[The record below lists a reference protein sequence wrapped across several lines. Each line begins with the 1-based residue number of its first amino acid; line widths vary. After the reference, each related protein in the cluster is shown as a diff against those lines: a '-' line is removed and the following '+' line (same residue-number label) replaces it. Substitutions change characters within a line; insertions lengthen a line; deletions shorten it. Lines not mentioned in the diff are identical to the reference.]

1 MSLAMLKPGRWNIIV
16 LYYIVKQ
23 QGPCDFAVSDMVQT
37 RNINLNYWSPLQ
49 YLIQLSYEVYVICEV
64 GENMKPEFVY

>member
-1 MSLAMLKPGRWNIIV
+1 MSFYVPGCAETWQV
-16 LYYIVKQ
+16 KYYCPVEQ
-23 QGPCDFAVSDMVQT
+23 QGPGDYAVGDMVQT